1 MSRTP
6 PFLGLDATRVSTQPT
21 HEGPLVSR
29 PFGVYVHVPFCAH
42 RCDYCAFATYADRD
56 FLMDDYV
63 RCVVQESKWAV
74 DEGLAPA
81 TSVFFGGGTPSRL
94 SPAQLLSIL
103 HAIPQTN
110 DCEVTVE
117 CNPEDASLDRLLAYR
132 EGGVN
137 RMSFG
142 VQSTQPAV
150 LADLGRRHGTMAHE
164 EVSRA
169 VHQAGFT
176 TWNMDLIVGSRAETL
191 DDVRATLADLL
202 GLEFAPPHISCYA
215 LTPEPAT
222 PLGRDPARHPDEDA
236 TADAYDL
243 VGQVLESHGYEWEE
257 ISNWAKPGHE
267 CRHNHVYWD
276 HDDYAGFG
284 SAAHSHQHGRRSWN
298 VRTPDRYIAMVD
310 SGERP
315 LGGEEVLDEDT
326 QQFERDSLALRTRRG
341 VAVEAFDSRDEI
353 AHLIRVRDGQVT
365 LAPSGRL
372 LANQVIVRLKSG
384 G

>member
-1 MSRTP
+1 MR
-6 PFLGLDATRVSTQPT
+6 
-21 HEGPLVSR
+21 R

-56 FLMDDYV
+56 HLMDDYV
-63 RCVVQESKWAV
+63 DCVIQEIEWARG
-74 DEGLAPA
+74 DGLEPA

-94 SPAQLLSIL
+94 SPNQLLRIL
-103 HAIPQTN
+103 DAIARTP

-117 CNPEDASLDRLLAYR
+117 CNPEDASLERLVAYR

-164 EVSRA
+164 EVSRVVTA
-169 VHQAGFT
+169 AGFA

-191 DDVRATLADLL
+191 ADVRATLDDLL
-202 GLEFAPPHISCYA
+202 GLEFPPPHISCYA
-215 LTPEPAT
+215 LTPELAT
-222 PLGRDPARHPDEDA
+222 PLGRDPARHPDEDE

-243 VGQVLESHGYEWEE
+243 VGGTLEANGYEWEE
-257 ISNWAKPGHE
+257 ISNWARPGHE

-276 HDDYAGFG
+276 HDDYVGFG
-284 SAAHSHQHGRRSWN
+284 SAAHSHRHGRRFWN
-298 VRTPDRYIAMVD
+298 VRTPDRYIDMVRA
-310 SGERP
+310 GERP
-315 LGGEEVLDEDT
+315 LGGEETLDETT

-341 VAVEAFDSRDEI
+341 VAIEAFESIEEI
-353 AHLIRVRDGQVT
+353 AHLVHVRDGQVT
-365 LAPSGRL
+365 LAPNGRL
-372 LANQVIVRLKSG
+372 LANQVIIRLKSG
-384 G
+384 N